1 MTEQMQHT
9 MPEPKAMAPGAVD
22 VDKRQGLAAAG
33 GILGAIAAS
42 SCCIVPLLLTVAGVS
57 GAWMANLRALAPYQ
71 PIFIG
76 ITALFVAYGF
86 YLVYWRPRRVAAR
99 GAAALGAGVD
109 GEACA
114 ACARPAVPSAVVKS
128 ALWLAAVMVLLA
140 ATFPIWFFWIEPY
153 LP

>member
-9 MPEPKAMAPGAVD
+9 MPEPKAMAPGADD

-42 SCCIVPLLLTVAGVS
+42 SCCIVPLLLTVAGVG

-71 PIFIG
+71 PIFIA

-99 GAAALGAGVD
+99 GAVVD

-140 ATFPIWFFWIEPY
+140 ATFPIWFFCFFPY